1 MLLKWML
8 TKCRWMISSASGS
21 GLVADT
27 GKHGRKHLLT
37 AKQKLVSHGVS
48 HIATFLYFLFFVKKR
63 SRY

>member
-1 MLLKWML
+1 
-8 TKCRWMISSASGS
+8 MISSASGS